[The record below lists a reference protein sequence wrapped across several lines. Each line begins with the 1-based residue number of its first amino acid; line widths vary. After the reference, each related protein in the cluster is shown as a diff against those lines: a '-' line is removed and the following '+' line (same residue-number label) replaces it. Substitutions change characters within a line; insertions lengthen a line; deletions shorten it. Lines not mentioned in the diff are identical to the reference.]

1 MTMPGRESRSRR
13 SHALIIATDRYND
26 PGLDELRSPSRDAE
40 EFAEVLRD
48 PAIGGFDVKTLVNE
62 PGPLLLEEIEGFFDN
77 RRLDDLL
84 LLYLSCHGVKDPA
97 GRLYFAAATTK
108 LSRMASSGISTDFV
122 YEQVDR
128 CRARKILLVLDCCYS
143 GAYMKGRRSRGRSR
157 AGIGPLAGKGRAVIT
172 SSTALEYSFEM
183 DTGQVT
189 GAAAPSVFTT
199 ALVEGLRTGEADRDG
214 DGLVSLDDLY
224 GHVYDKVREITP
236 HQTPEKKWG
245 DVSGDFIIAKN
256 PHPPSGEREPL
267 PAKLIDEL
275 RSANSGVR
283 EPAFR
288 ELVRLAFGTRQGLAL
303 TARET
308 LQVLADDES
317 PMVSSAAMAALR
329 DSALVPEIIE
339 EHGSQEEQSGKPAV
353 PQSQQIDNPA
363 STSKHIEPANNVPAM
378 PDALVAEEKQ
388 GGKAP
393 GDASTDP
400 PIVIRPEGGR
410 FRSARLGLRRT
421 RGDASEISPV
431 SHHRIR
437 RRLVALGATAA
448 VAVVAVSLLLT
459 EVLAPPKADLAAT
472 QLSQFSNATSS
483 ERLYLQDYRGVSFS
497 QAAHRLV
504 AKSRP
509 RATATATPSS
519 SIAARPSNPATQ
531 YVLYEPWSASGPGLA
546 SGIQASSTL
555 RGGNCYDESAA
566 SNRADAYRCYVG
578 HYIFDPCF
586 SNPNPGLGRPELAC
600 PGLDADSVTI
610 VKSAKALRIPAS
622 PAPGPPRVW
631 LIILANGMQCNFA
644 DGATSSV
651 AGMRLNYVCS
661 TNVYLYGNPHRNNRT
676 WMIYYQS
683 QTDPN
688 LSLMPILTAYS

>member
-1 MTMPGRESRSRR
+1 MPGRESRSRR

-108 LSRMASSGISTDFV
+108 LSRLASSGISTDFV

-183 DTGQVT
+183 ETGQVT

-199 ALVEGLRTGEADRDG
+199 ALVDGLRTGEADRDG

-224 GHVYDKVREITP
+224 GHVYDKVRETTP

-256 PHPPSGEREPL
+256 PHPPSGQREPL

-275 RSANSGVR
+275 RSADSGVR

-308 LQVLADDES
+308 LQVLAEDES

-329 DSALVPEIIE
+329 DSALIPEIIE
-339 EHGSQEEQSGKPAV
+339 ERGSQEEQSNKPAA
-353 PQSQQIDNPA
+353 PQSHKIDNSA
-363 STSKHIEPANNVPAM
+363 STSNHIEPADKIPAA

-393 GDASTDP
+393 GGASADP

-410 FRSARLGLRRT
+410 FRRARPGLRRT
-421 RGDASEISPV
+421 RGDASEVSPV

-437 RRLVALGATAA
+437 RRLVALGAAA
-448 VAVVAVSLLLT
+448 AIAIVAVSLLLT

-472 QLSQFSNATSS
+472 QLPQFSSATSS
-483 ERLYLQDYRGVSFS
+483 ERLDLQEYREISFR
-497 QAAHRLV
+497 QAAPRII

-509 RATATATPSS
+509 RPRARATASPSITAQPTPVTQ
-519 SIAARPSNPATQ
+519 NP
-531 YVLYEPWSASGPGLA
+531 VYEPWTVSGLA
-546 SGIQASSTL
+546 SGIQVASTV
-555 RGGNCYDESAA
+555 RGGNCVS
-566 SNRADAYRCYVG
+566 SFRADAYRCFTKNSK
-578 HYIFDPCF
+578 ILDPCF
-586 SNPNPGLGRPELAC
+586 SNPNQASTRPELAC
-600 PGLDADSVTI
+600 PDINADTVILFTST
-610 VKSAKALRIPAS
+610 KSLPTSEPLRGRAL
-622 PAPGPPRVW
+622 VW
-631 LIILANGMQCNFA
+631 LIVLANGTQCFFVDAANDVV
-644 DGATSSV
+644 DGMSEDYA
-651 AGMRLNYVCS
+651 CS
-661 TNVYLYGNPHRNNRT
+661 DNGNLYGSPHRNNST
-676 WMIYYQS
+676 WTIYYQS
-683 QTDPN
+683 ATSPV
-688 LSLMPILTAYS
+688 LTLVPIVTAYS